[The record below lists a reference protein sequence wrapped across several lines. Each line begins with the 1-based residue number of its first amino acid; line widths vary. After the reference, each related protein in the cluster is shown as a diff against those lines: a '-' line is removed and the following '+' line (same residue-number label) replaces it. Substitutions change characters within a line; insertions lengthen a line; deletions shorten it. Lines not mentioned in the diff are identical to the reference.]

1 MLTPPPAIYGQDFLA
16 PRSAALDQLGITLS
30 DTELPALR
38 QASDILA
45 AFWLRGPN
53 PRNLRYWFGNDIVNT
68 ETVPVINKILV
79 DKGYNEVPQWPGLQ
93 VDAPSDEYLALL
105 GTPVGA
111 SKAFFLIQ
119 HKVELRIKNIP
130 SITIFRDAQIDS
142 ALEYELLFRIED
154 VPQDEIAPDDME
166 VVDEGMTGVATR
178 QRRMK
183 RSDSLV
189 GLDLGRNVARLH
201 KTSVD
206 EEGET
211 VLYSHDLE
219 RDL

>member
-1 MLTPPPAIYGQDFLA
+1 VD
-16 PRSAALDQLGITLS
+16 
-30 DTELPALR
+30 
-38 QASDILA
+38 
-45 AFWLRGPN
+45 RGFN
-53 PRNLRYWFGNDIVNT
+53 Q
-68 ETVPVINKILV
+68 
-79 DKGYNEVPQWPGLQ
+79 VPQWPGVQ

-105 GTPVGA
+105 GTPIGA
-111 SKAFFLIQ
+111 SIAFFLTQ
-119 HKVELRIKNIP
+119 HKPELGIKHVP

-142 ALEYELLFRIED
+142 ALEYQLLFRIED

-166 VVDEGMTGVATR
+166 VVDEGMTGVVTR

-201 KTSVD
+201 KMSVD
-206 EEGET
+206 EQGET

-219 RDL
+219 REL